1 MYVHWWLAHVV
12 QWKSTQHCKA
22 GVPKGKSKN
31 ESPTERTHTH
41 LHAHRHQ
48 TGHRDKVHVT
58 YRCLPEHRRMMTA
71 SRSPAVL
78 RAQRAV
84 PIRVRRCMGAGA
96 GGGGPWLVSR
106 SARGPRNCPRP
117 GPATAGST
125 GKKSHCASCPK
136 NPRDLH
142 NPRGLHGSVPPAS
155 PLPL

>member
-96 GGGGPWLVSR
+96 GGG
-106 SARGPRNCPRP
+106 P
-117 GPATAGST
+117 GW
-125 GKKSHCASCPK
+125 
-136 NPRDLH
+136 
-142 NPRGLHGSVPPAS
+142 
-155 PLPL
+155 